1 MFKNSIKNKLQ
12 NKPQKG
18 STLTEVVVVSAILA
32 VVSLAFLGTFS
43 LLSRF
48 HEKDMLT
55 IKGELLAEE
64 GVEALRLIK
73 SGGWNTLSGLPMGS
87 TRYLNLTPSSWSITT
102 TPEVID
108 GIFYRSFIP
117 YAVSRNASD
126 DIVTAGGTTDPNTL
140 LVSVSVSWNWR
151 GATST
156 ANYQS
161 YMTNI

>member
-1 MFKNSIKNKLQ
+1 MFKNSIQ
-12 NKPQKG
+12 NKQERG
-18 STLTEVVVVSAILA
+18 STLTEVVVVAAILS

-73 SGGWNTLSGLPMGS
+73 SGSWNTLSSLPMGS
-87 TRYLNLTPSSWSITT
+87 ARYLSLAPSSWNITT
-102 TPEVID
+102 TPEIID
-108 GIFYRSFIP
+108 GVFYRSFIP
-117 YAVSRNASD
+117 YAVLHNSSD
-126 DIVTAGGTTDPNTL
+126 DIVASGGTVDPNTIL
-140 LVSVSVSWNWR
+140 FSVSVSWNWR